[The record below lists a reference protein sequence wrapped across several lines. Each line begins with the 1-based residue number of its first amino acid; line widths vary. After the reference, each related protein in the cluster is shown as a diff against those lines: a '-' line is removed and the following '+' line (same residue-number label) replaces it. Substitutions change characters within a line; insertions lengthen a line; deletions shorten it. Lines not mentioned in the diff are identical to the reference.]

1 MDYVDVRGTKSP
13 YTHVGSAPDQA
24 KGVGWFIT
32 GFNGNEQSKKKKL
45 VQKNLMN
52 QEREFDDDLELSTW
66 QCVPPGG
73 GCGGDSSQPSMQ
85 LAGVAR

>member
-1 MDYVDVRGTKSP
+1 LHPLLTKLKALDDSSQDSMA
-13 YTHVGSAPDQA
+13 TSRV
-24 KGVGWFIT
+24 
-32 GFNGNEQSKKKKL
+32 KKKL